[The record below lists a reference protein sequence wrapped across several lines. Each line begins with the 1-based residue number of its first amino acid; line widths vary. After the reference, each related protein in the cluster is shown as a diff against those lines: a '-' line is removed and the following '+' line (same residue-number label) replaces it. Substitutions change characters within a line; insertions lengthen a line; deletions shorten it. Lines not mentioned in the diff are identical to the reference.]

1 MTDFRYPGTV
11 TLWPLAKKLDGSL
24 KVVVN
29 DTDDIQ
35 KTSRPPASLS
45 DLAGV
50 AKDAK
55 SRRAIKVHKAL

>member
-1 MTDFRYPGTV
+1 MATGE
-11 TLWPLAKKLDGSL
+11 KLDGSL
-24 KVVVN
+24 KVIVN

-35 KTSRPPASLS
+35 KTSRPLASLS